1 MEHLVVAAQRD
12 AENDRCDILKAVDP
26 LLAF

>member
-1 MEHLVVAAQRD
+1 MEHLVIATQRD

-26 LLAF
+26 LLAL